1 MFVICLLLFNVYKSN
16 KPNLN
21 IFQVPHGRF
30 IVSLDHRGAF

>member
-21 IFQVPHGRF
+21 ICQVPHGHF
-30 IVSLDHRGAF
+30 IVSFDHMVAF